1 MSKKIGL
8 YWFTND
14 LRVNDNPLLEQAAQQ
29 VDRLICLY
37 CYPSIT
43 PFLARYA
50 QQTQWGEAK
59 KRFLNQT
66 LVDLDHSLSTLGQK
80 LWVTPLLPYQAL
92 RHLLTQV
99 EITDIYVDAVAGSD
113 ERQAIACIHQ
123 DFSSVH
129 IHQQALHSL
138 LSEPQL
144 PFALEAL
151 PSTFTQFRKQ
161 VETLSLSSAPIG
173 YPRVLPPIEQ
183 GWQLPLMDI
192 VTEPNHSAFTGGE
205 QAGLTHCQN
214 YFSSMLPSRYKETRN
229 GLDGMDYSTKFS
241 PWLALGAVSPKTIYA
256 MLQRY
261 EAVHGANDS
270 TYWIFFEL
278 LWREYFYW
286 YARRYGAKLFRFSG
300 IGEKKPLT
308 SFYAQ
313 RFLQWK
319 HGVTPFPI
327 VNACMRQL
335 NQTGY
340 MSNRGRQLVASC
352 LVHELGLD
360 WRYGAAYFETQLV
373 DYDVGSNWSNWQYLA
388 GVGADPRGSRQFNLE
403 KQAHTYDP
411 KGEFVAKWCGT
422 ACDKLNALENLA
434 LDSVDMVDWPIA
446 ASASLFIHH
455 PKNKESSS

>member
-14 LRVNDNPLLEQAAQQ
+14 LRVNDNPLLEQASQQ

-66 LVDLDHSLSTLGQK
+66 LADLDHSLSTLGQK

-113 ERQAIACIHQ
+113 ERQAIARIHQ

-161 VETLSLSSAPIG
+161 VETISLSAPMG
-173 YPRVLPPIEQ
+173 YPHVLPPIEQ

-192 VTEPNHSAFTGGE
+192 VTEPNHSAFVGGE

-214 YFSSMLPSRYKETRN
+214 YFSSLLPSRYKETRN
-229 GLDGMDYSTKFS
+229 GLDGMDYSLSFR
-241 PWLALGAVSPKTIYA
+241 LA
-256 MLQRY
+256 R
-261 EAVHGANDS
+261 
-270 TYWIFFEL
+270 
-278 LWREYFYW
+278 
-286 YARRYGAKLFRFSG
+286 ARRGFAKNHLC
-300 IGEKKPLT
+300 
-308 SFYAQ
+308 
-313 RFLQWK
+313 
-319 HGVTPFPI
+319 H
-327 VNACMRQL
+327 
-335 NQTGY
+335 
-340 MSNRGRQLVASC
+340 VA
-352 LVHELGLD
+352 
-360 WRYGAAYFETQLV
+360 
-373 DYDVGSNWSNWQYLA
+373 
-388 GVGADPRGSRQFNLE
+388 
-403 KQAHTYDP
+403 
-411 KGEFVAKWCGT
+411 
-422 ACDKLNALENLA
+422 AL
-434 LDSVDMVDWPIA
+434 
-446 ASASLFIHH
+446 
-455 PKNKESSS
+455 